1 MLQTLHTIQPVEV
14 MCVPAMAD
22 VKYGVNVEPNPEFF
36 GTRVGCHVSAVEW
49 V

>member
-1 MLQTLHTIQPVEV
+1 MAKGGA
-14 MCVPAMAD
+14 CVICNCVIGSNHLYD
-22 VKYGVNVEPNPEFF
+22 PEFF